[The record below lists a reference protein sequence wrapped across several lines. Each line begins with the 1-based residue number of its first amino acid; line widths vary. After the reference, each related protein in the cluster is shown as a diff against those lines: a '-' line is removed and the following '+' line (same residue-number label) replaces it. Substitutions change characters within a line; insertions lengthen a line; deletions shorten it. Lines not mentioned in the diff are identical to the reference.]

1 VSDALIEA
9 RDLSRSY
16 RSFLRRPGLM
26 GGLRDLF
33 APSATVAALSGLD
46 LDVSAGERLA
56 LLGPNGAGKS
66 TMVKLLCGI
75 LEPTSG
81 SLRVAGRVPAAD
93 RRAHVRQI
101 GVVFGQR
108 TGLWWDL
115 PVQEA
120 LALQAAV
127 FSLSVNQTR
136 VRLAELDRLLDLE
149 PLLGRPVRELS
160 LGQRVRCELA
170 AAMLHR
176 PRLLLLDE
184 PTIGLDVSVKL
195 RLRHFLRGLADDGVT
210 VVLTTH
216 DLSDV
221 AAVCDRVVL
230 LDRGRRRF
238 DGTLDDLEL
247 TLGVRRIVRVT
258 LDRDWSGRTLPDGAI
273 PADLVAETAV
283 QDGVVSL
290 AVPAG
295 QSSAAV
301 VPRLLRALDGSGVK
315 VAEMAVD
322 EPDIEALVAAAY
334 GAPL

>member
-1 VSDALIEA
+1 
-9 RDLSRSY
+9 
-16 RSFLRRPGLM
+16 
-26 GGLRDLF
+26 
-33 APSATVAALSGLD
+33 
-46 LDVSAGERLA
+46 
-56 LLGPNGAGKS
+56 
-66 TMVKLLCGI
+66 
-75 LEPTSG
+75 
-81 SLRVAGRVPAAD
+81 
-93 RRAHVRQI
+93 
-101 GVVFGQR
+101 
-108 TGLWWDL
+108 LWWDL
-115 PVQEA
+115 PVQDA

-127 FSLSVNQTR
+127 FSLSVNETR
-136 VRLAELDRLLDLE
+136 VRLAELDRLLDLA

-195 RLRHFLRGLADDGVT
+195 RLRSFLRGLSDDGVT

-238 DGTLDDLEL
+238 DGTLDDLEV
-247 TLGVRRIVRVT
+247 TLGVRRIVQVT
-258 LDRDWSGRTLPDGAI
+258 LDRDWAGRPLPAGAV
-273 PADLVAETAV
+273 PADLVAETTV

-295 QSSAAV
+295 ESAATV
-301 VPRLLRALDGSGVK
+301 VPRLLRALDGAGLK

-322 EPDIEALVAAAY
+322 EPDIEALVASAY